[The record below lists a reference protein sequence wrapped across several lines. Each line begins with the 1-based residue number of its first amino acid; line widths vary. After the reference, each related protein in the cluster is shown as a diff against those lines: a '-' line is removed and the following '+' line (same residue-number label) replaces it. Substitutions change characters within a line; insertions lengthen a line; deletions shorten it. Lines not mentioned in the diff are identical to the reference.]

1 MYSCANIGNPS
12 GGPIDKT
19 PPIFMR
25 SNPTPN
31 AVNVKDR
38 KIEIFFDEIVTLK
51 DPSTKI
57 IVSPAQTE
65 MPRMSALGRKVT
77 VELVDSLLP
86 NTTYTI
92 DFSNSIQDNNEGN
105 AIDNFAFAFSTG
117 SVIDSMRVSGYVLD
131 SRTLEPMQSV
141 VVGLQSNLADSAFH
155 KEKLQRVAL
164 TNDRGQ
170 FTIRNVSPGSYHIFA
185 LKDLDRDYKF
195 GNPTEDIAFLDSI
208 IVPSIGSR
216 EAADTVYNDLNEI
229 DTIMRATRPAYF
241 PNDILLSMFNEDRK
255 SQYLANNL
263 RVDSTRISLTFAA
276 ASDTLPSLSIVGRND
291 VPDQWYTLERSQT
304 NDTLT
309 YWIRPPHLV
318 SADTL
323 MVATTYLRTDTA
335 SNLSWGTDTLKFT
348 FQRQKAKKKKKNEE
362 TDSLEQIR
370 FMELHPLAN
379 DTQEVYA
386 PLLLQTGTP
395 IERYSR
401 EAFHLQRKL
410 QNDTIFY
417 PAEIKSIALRDSTL
431 NRRDL
436 MLKVDWEPGAAYTLA
451 VDSLAMTDIYG
462 LQTKPLKVDFN
473 VRKMEEY
480 GNIVFNIPAVRDSA
494 IVELLDGTEKIVLRA
509 PVKSHRAELLNLLP
523 GKYYARLFIDR
534 NGNGKYDTGNYDMHL
549 QPEETVYYPGAIN
562 LKKNWDVEQTWDI
575 YATPIDKQKPEAI
588 KKNKPE
594 RKKWEKVNTEK
605 TETDEDE
612 ENGFSDFSN
621 PNDPNLRNSNN
632 FGNYRKYDSKIYF
645 HFFAQKFAHS
655 TKAHYLCTR
664 KSQQRLCPD
673 GGIGRRAGLKHQWS
687 KIHPGSIPGLGT
699 QKRL

>member
-1 MYSCANIGNPS
+1 MNNSKSLYYIFIIIAAAVMYSCANIGNPS

-208 IVPSIGSR
+208 IVPSIGTR

-379 DTQEVYA
+379 GTQEVYA

-436 MLKVDWEPGAAYTLA
+436 VLKVDWEPGAAYTLA

-480 GNIVFNIPAVRDSA
+480 GNIVFNITAVRDSA

-509 PVKSHRAELLNLLP
+509 PVKNHRAELLNLLP

-621 PNDPNLRNSNN
+621 PNDPNQRNSNN
-632 FGNYRKYDSKIYF
+632 FGNYSR
-645 HFFAQKFAHS
+645 
-655 TKAHYLCTR
+655 
-664 KSQQRLCPD
+664 
-673 GGIGRRAGLKHQWS
+673 
-687 KIHPGSIPGLGT
+687 
-699 QKRL
+699 

>member
-1 MYSCANIGNPS
+1 MNNSKSLYYIFIIIAAAVMYSCANIGNPS

-323 MVATTYLRTDTA
+323 IVATTYLRTDTA

-379 DTQEVYA
+379 GTQEVYA

-431 NRRDL
+431 SRRDL

-451 VDSLAMTDIYG
+451 VDSLAITDIYG

-632 FGNYRKYDSKIYF
+632 FGNYSR
-645 HFFAQKFAHS
+645 
-655 TKAHYLCTR
+655 
-664 KSQQRLCPD
+664 
-673 GGIGRRAGLKHQWS
+673 
-687 KIHPGSIPGLGT
+687 
-699 QKRL
+699 

>member
-1 MYSCANIGNPS
+1 MNNSKSLYYIFIIIAAAVMYSCANIGNPS

-379 DTQEVYA
+379 GTQEVYA

-410 QNDTIFY
+410 QNDTTFY

-431 NRRDL
+431 SRRDL
-436 MLKVDWEPGAAYTLA
+436 MLKVDWEPGAAYKLA

-494 IVELLDGTEKIVLRA
+494 IVELLDGTDKVVLHT
-509 PVKSHRAELLNLLP
+509 PVKNHRAELLNLQP

-632 FGNYRKYDSKIYF
+632 FGNYSR
-645 HFFAQKFAHS
+645 
-655 TKAHYLCTR
+655 
-664 KSQQRLCPD
+664 
-673 GGIGRRAGLKHQWS
+673 
-687 KIHPGSIPGLGT
+687 
-699 QKRL
+699 

>member
-1 MYSCANIGNPS
+1 MNNSKSLYYIFIIIAAAVMYSCANIGNPS

-309 YWIRPPHLV
+309 YWIRPTHLV

-379 DTQEVYA
+379 GTQEVYA

-410 QNDTIFY
+410 QNDTTFY

-431 NRRDL
+431 SRRDL

-480 GNIVFNIPAVRDSA
+480 GNIVFNITAVRDSA

-509 PVKSHRAELLNLLP
+509 PVKNHRAELLNLLP

-632 FGNYRKYDSKIYF
+632 FGNYSR
-645 HFFAQKFAHS
+645 
-655 TKAHYLCTR
+655 
-664 KSQQRLCPD
+664 
-673 GGIGRRAGLKHQWS
+673 
-687 KIHPGSIPGLGT
+687 
-699 QKRL
+699 

>member
-1 MYSCANIGNPS
+1 MNNSKSLYYIFIIIAAAVMYSCANIGNPS

-117 SVIDSMRVSGYVLD
+117 SVIDSMRVSGYVID

-208 IVPSIGSR
+208 IVPSIGTR

-379 DTQEVYA
+379 GTQEVYA

-410 QNDTIFY
+410 QNDTTFY

-431 NRRDL
+431 SRRDL

-480 GNIVFNIPAVRDSA
+480 GNIVFNIPEVRDSA
-494 IVELLDGTEKIVLRA
+494 IVELLDGTDKVVLHT
-509 PVKSHRAELLNLLP
+509 PVKNHRAELLNLQP

-632 FGNYRKYDSKIYF
+632 FGNYR
-645 HFFAQKFAHS
+645 
-655 TKAHYLCTR
+655 R
-664 KSQQRLCPD
+664 
-673 GGIGRRAGLKHQWS
+673 
-687 KIHPGSIPGLGT
+687 
-699 QKRL
+699 

>member
-1 MYSCANIGNPS
+1 MNNSKSLYYIFIIIAAAVMYSCANIGNPS

-117 SVIDSMRVSGYVLD
+117 SVIDSMRMSGYVLD

-208 IVPSIGSR
+208 VVPTIGSR
-216 EAADTVYNDLNEI
+216 EAVDTIYNDRNEI

-291 VPDQWYTLERSQT
+291 VPDQWYSLERSKT

-362 TDSLEQIR
+362 TDSLELMR
-370 FMELHPLAN
+370 FMDLRPLSSS
-379 DTQEVYA
+379 TQEVYA

-410 QNDTIFY
+410 QSDTIFY

-431 NRRDL
+431 NRRDI
-436 MLKVDWEPGAAYTLA
+436 MLKVDWEPGAAYTLTI
-451 VDSLAMTDIYG
+451 DSLAMTDIYG
-462 LQTKPLKVDFN
+462 LQTKPLKIDFN

-494 IVELLDGTEKIVLRA
+494 IVELLDGTDKVVLHTQ
-509 PVKSHRAELLNLLP
+509 VKKHRAELLNLQP

-534 NGNGKYDTGNYDMHL
+534 NGNGKYDTGNYDLHL
-549 QPEETVYYPGAIN
+549 QPEETVYFPGAIN

-632 FGNYRKYDSKIYF
+632 FGNYR
-645 HFFAQKFAHS
+645 
-655 TKAHYLCTR
+655 R
-664 KSQQRLCPD
+664 
-673 GGIGRRAGLKHQWS
+673 
-687 KIHPGSIPGLGT
+687 
-699 QKRL
+699 

>member
-1 MYSCANIGNPS
+1 MLFSRLALSLQAETENQMNNSKSLYYIFIIIAAAVMYSCANIGNPS

-131 SRTLEPMQSV
+131 SRTLEPMQSI

-379 DTQEVYA
+379 GTQEVYA

-410 QNDTIFY
+410 QNDTTFY

-436 MLKVDWEPGAAYTLA
+436 MLKVDWEPGAAYKLA

-509 PVKSHRAELLNLLP
+509 PVKNHRAELLNLLP

-575 YATPIDKQKPEAI
+575 YATPIDKQKSEAI

-621 PNDPNLRNSNN
+621 PNDPDLRNSNN
-632 FGNYRKYDSKIYF
+632 FGNYSR
-645 HFFAQKFAHS
+645 
-655 TKAHYLCTR
+655 
-664 KSQQRLCPD
+664 
-673 GGIGRRAGLKHQWS
+673 
-687 KIHPGSIPGLGT
+687 
-699 QKRL
+699 

>member
-1 MYSCANIGNPS
+1 MNNSKSLYYIFIIIAAAVMYSCANIGNPS

-117 SVIDSMRVSGYVLD
+117 SVIDSMRVSGYVID

-208 IVPSIGSR
+208 IVPSIGTR

-276 ASDTLPSLSIVGRND
+276 ASDTLPSLNIVGRND

-379 DTQEVYA
+379 GTQEVYA

-436 MLKVDWEPGAAYTLA
+436 VLKVDWEPGAAYTLA

-480 GNIVFNIPAVRDSA
+480 GNIVFNITAVRDSA

-509 PVKSHRAELLNLLP
+509 PVKNHRAELLNLLP

-575 YATPIDKQKPEAI
+575 YATTIDKQKPEAI

-632 FGNYRKYDSKIYF
+632 FGNYSR
-645 HFFAQKFAHS
+645 
-655 TKAHYLCTR
+655 
-664 KSQQRLCPD
+664 
-673 GGIGRRAGLKHQWS
+673 
-687 KIHPGSIPGLGT
+687 
-699 QKRL
+699 

>member
-1 MYSCANIGNPS
+1 MNNSKSLYYIFIIIAAAVMYSCANIGNPS

-195 GNPTEDIAFLDSI
+195 GYPTEDIAFLDSI

-309 YWIRPPHLV
+309 YWIRLPHLV

-379 DTQEVYA
+379 GTQEVYA

-436 MLKVDWEPGAAYTLA
+436 MLKVDWEPGAAYKLA

-632 FGNYRKYDSKIYF
+632 FGNYSR
-645 HFFAQKFAHS
+645 
-655 TKAHYLCTR
+655 
-664 KSQQRLCPD
+664 
-673 GGIGRRAGLKHQWS
+673 
-687 KIHPGSIPGLGT
+687 
-699 QKRL
+699 

>member
-1 MYSCANIGNPS
+1 MNNSKSLYYIFIIIAAAVMYSCANIGNPS

-323 MVATTYLRTDTA
+323 IVATTYLRTDTA

-379 DTQEVYA
+379 GTQEVYA

-431 NRRDL
+431 SRRDL

-451 VDSLAMTDIYG
+451 VDSLAITDIYG

-612 ENGFSDFSN
+612 EIGFSDFSN

-632 FGNYRKYDSKIYF
+632 FGNYRK
-645 HFFAQKFAHS
+645 
-655 TKAHYLCTR
+655 
-664 KSQQRLCPD
+664 
-673 GGIGRRAGLKHQWS
+673 
-687 KIHPGSIPGLGT
+687 
-699 QKRL
+699 

>member
-1 MYSCANIGNPS
+1 MLFSRLALSLQAETENQMNNSKSLYYIFIIIAAAVMYSCANIGNPS

-379 DTQEVYA
+379 GTQEVYA

-410 QNDTIFY
+410 QNDTTFY

-431 NRRDL
+431 SRRDL

-494 IVELLDGTEKIVLRA
+494 IVELLDGTDKVVLHT

-632 FGNYRKYDSKIYF
+632 FGNYSR
-645 HFFAQKFAHS
+645 
-655 TKAHYLCTR
+655 
-664 KSQQRLCPD
+664 
-673 GGIGRRAGLKHQWS
+673 
-687 KIHPGSIPGLGT
+687 
-699 QKRL
+699 

>member
-1 MYSCANIGNPS
+1 MLFSRLALSLQAETENQMNNSKSLYYIFIIIAAAVMYSCANIGNPS

-379 DTQEVYA
+379 GTQEVYA

-410 QNDTIFY
+410 QNDTTFY

-462 LQTKPLKVDFN
+462 LQTKPLKIDFN

-494 IVELLDGTEKIVLRA
+494 IVELLDGTDKVVLHTQ
-509 PVKSHRAELLNLLP
+509 VKKHRAELLNLQP

-534 NGNGKYDTGNYDMHL
+534 NGNGKYDTGNYDLHL
-549 QPEETVYYPGAIN
+549 QPEETVYFPGAIN

-632 FGNYRKYDSKIYF
+632 FDNYR
-645 HFFAQKFAHS
+645 
-655 TKAHYLCTR
+655 R
-664 KSQQRLCPD
+664 
-673 GGIGRRAGLKHQWS
+673 
-687 KIHPGSIPGLGT
+687 
-699 QKRL
+699 

>member
-1 MYSCANIGNPS
+1 MNNSKSLYYIFIIIAAAVMYSCANIGNPS

-323 MVATTYLRTDTA
+323 IVATTYLRTDTT

-379 DTQEVYA
+379 GTQEVYA

-410 QNDTIFY
+410 QNDTTFY

-431 NRRDL
+431 SRRDL

-621 PNDPNLRNSNN
+621 PNDPNMRNSNN
-632 FGNYRKYDSKIYF
+632 FGDYR
-645 HFFAQKFAHS
+645 
-655 TKAHYLCTR
+655 R
-664 KSQQRLCPD
+664 
-673 GGIGRRAGLKHQWS
+673 
-687 KIHPGSIPGLGT
+687 
-699 QKRL
+699 

>member
-105 AIDNFAFAFSTG
+105 PIDNFAFAFSTG

-323 MVATTYLRTDTA
+323 IVATTYLRTDTA

-379 DTQEVYA
+379 GTQEVYA

-431 NRRDL
+431 SRRDL

-509 PVKSHRAELLNLLP
+509 PVKNHRAELLNLLP

-632 FGNYRKYDSKIYF
+632 FGNYRK
-645 HFFAQKFAHS
+645 
-655 TKAHYLCTR
+655 
-664 KSQQRLCPD
+664 
-673 GGIGRRAGLKHQWS
+673 
-687 KIHPGSIPGLGT
+687 
-699 QKRL
+699 

>member
-1 MYSCANIGNPS
+1 MNNSKSLYYIFIIIAAAVMYSCANIGNPS

-105 AIDNFAFAFSTG
+105 AIYNFAFAFSTG

-379 DTQEVYA
+379 GTQEVYA

-410 QNDTIFY
+410 QNDTTFY

-509 PVKSHRAELLNLLP
+509 PVKNHRAELLNLLP

-632 FGNYRKYDSKIYF
+632 FGNDRK
-645 HFFAQKFAHS
+645 
-655 TKAHYLCTR
+655 
-664 KSQQRLCPD
+664 
-673 GGIGRRAGLKHQWS
+673 
-687 KIHPGSIPGLGT
+687 
-699 QKRL
+699 

>member
-1 MYSCANIGNPS
+1 MNNSKSLYYIFIIIAAAVMYSCANIGNPS

-379 DTQEVYA
+379 GTQEVYA

-410 QNDTIFY
+410 QNDTTFY

-431 NRRDL
+431 SRRDL

-480 GNIVFNIPAVRDSA
+480 GNIVFNITAVRDSA

-509 PVKSHRAELLNLLP
+509 PVKNHRAELLNLLP

-594 RKKWEKVNTEK
+594 RKKWEKVSTEK

-632 FGNYRKYDSKIYF
+632 FDNYR
-645 HFFAQKFAHS
+645 
-655 TKAHYLCTR
+655 R
-664 KSQQRLCPD
+664 
-673 GGIGRRAGLKHQWS
+673 
-687 KIHPGSIPGLGT
+687 
-699 QKRL
+699 

>member
-1 MYSCANIGNPS
+1 MLFSRLALSLQAETENQMNNSKSLYYIFIIIAAAVMYSCANIGNPS

-117 SVIDSMRVSGYVLD
+117 SVIDSMRVSGYVID

-208 IVPSIGSR
+208 IVPSIGTR

-379 DTQEVYA
+379 GTQEVYA

-436 MLKVDWEPGAAYTLA
+436 VLKVDWEPGAAYTLA

-480 GNIVFNIPAVRDSA
+480 GNIVFNITAVRDSA

-509 PVKSHRAELLNLLP
+509 PVKNHRAELLNLLP

-632 FGNYRKYDSKIYF
+632 FGNYR
-645 HFFAQKFAHS
+645 
-655 TKAHYLCTR
+655 R
-664 KSQQRLCPD
+664 
-673 GGIGRRAGLKHQWS
+673 
-687 KIHPGSIPGLGT
+687 
-699 QKRL
+699 

>member
-1 MYSCANIGNPS
+1 MNNSKSLYYIFIIIAAAVMYSCANIGNPS

-379 DTQEVYA
+379 GTQEVYA

-509 PVKSHRAELLNLLP
+509 PVKNHRAELLNLLP

-534 NGNGKYDTGNYDMHL
+534 NGNGKYDTGNYDMHM

-632 FGNYRKYDSKIYF
+632 FGNYRK
-645 HFFAQKFAHS
+645 
-655 TKAHYLCTR
+655 
-664 KSQQRLCPD
+664 
-673 GGIGRRAGLKHQWS
+673 
-687 KIHPGSIPGLGT
+687 
-699 QKRL
+699 

>member
-1 MYSCANIGNPS
+1 MLFSRLALSLQAETENQMNNSKSLYYIFIIIAATVMYSCANIGNPS

-323 MVATTYLRTDTA
+323 IVATTYLRTDTA

-379 DTQEVYA
+379 GTQEVYA

-410 QNDTIFY
+410 QNDTTFY

-431 NRRDL
+431 SRRDL

-575 YATPIDKQKPEAI
+575 YATPIDKQKSEAI

-632 FGNYRKYDSKIYF
+632 FGNYSR
-645 HFFAQKFAHS
+645 
-655 TKAHYLCTR
+655 
-664 KSQQRLCPD
+664 
-673 GGIGRRAGLKHQWS
+673 
-687 KIHPGSIPGLGT
+687 
-699 QKRL
+699 

>member
-1 MYSCANIGNPS
+1 MSKFKQVCFALLSACTIFAQMKRKQMNNSKSLYYIFIIIAAAVMYSCANIGNPS

-379 DTQEVYA
+379 GTQEVYA

-632 FGNYRKYDSKIYF
+632 FGN
-645 HFFAQKFAHS
+645 
-655 TKAHYLCTR
+655 
-664 KSQQRLCPD
+664 
-673 GGIGRRAGLKHQWS
+673 
-687 KIHPGSIPGLGT
+687 
-699 QKRL
+699 

>member
-1 MYSCANIGNPS
+1 MNNSKSLYYIFIIIAAAVMYSCANIGNPS

-323 MVATTYLRTDTA
+323 IVATTYLRTDTA

-379 DTQEVYA
+379 GTQEVYA

-410 QNDTIFY
+410 QNDTTFY

-431 NRRDL
+431 SRRDL

-480 GNIVFNIPAVRDSA
+480 GNIVFNIPEVRDSA

-509 PVKSHRAELLNLLP
+509 PVKNHRAELLNLLP

-632 FGNYRKYDSKIYF
+632 FGNYSR
-645 HFFAQKFAHS
+645 
-655 TKAHYLCTR
+655 
-664 KSQQRLCPD
+664 
-673 GGIGRRAGLKHQWS
+673 
-687 KIHPGSIPGLGT
+687 
-699 QKRL
+699 

>member
-379 DTQEVYA
+379 GTQEVYA

-410 QNDTIFY
+410 QNDTTFY

-436 MLKVDWEPGAAYTLA
+436 MLKVDWEPGAAYKLA

-480 GNIVFNIPAVRDSA
+480 GNIVFNITAVRDSA

-509 PVKSHRAELLNLLP
+509 PVKNHRAELLNLLP

-632 FGNYRKYDSKIYF
+632 FGNYRK
-645 HFFAQKFAHS
+645 
-655 TKAHYLCTR
+655 
-664 KSQQRLCPD
+664 
-673 GGIGRRAGLKHQWS
+673 
-687 KIHPGSIPGLGT
+687 
-699 QKRL
+699 

>member
-1 MYSCANIGNPS
+1 MNNSKSLYYIFIIIAAAVMYSCANNGNPS

-379 DTQEVYA
+379 GTQEVYA

-410 QNDTIFY
+410 QNDTTFY

-431 NRRDL
+431 SRRDL
-436 MLKVDWEPGAAYTLA
+436 MLKVDWEPGAAYKLA

-494 IVELLDGTEKIVLRA
+494 IVELLDGTDKVVLHT
-509 PVKSHRAELLNLLP
+509 PVKNHRAELLNLQP

-575 YATPIDKQKPEAI
+575 YATPIDKQKSEAI

-632 FGNYRKYDSKIYF
+632 FGDYR
-645 HFFAQKFAHS
+645 
-655 TKAHYLCTR
+655 R
-664 KSQQRLCPD
+664 
-673 GGIGRRAGLKHQWS
+673 
-687 KIHPGSIPGLGT
+687 
-699 QKRL
+699 

>member
-1 MYSCANIGNPS
+1 MLFSRLALSLQAETENQMNNSKSLYYIFIIIAAAVMYSCANIGNPS

-291 VPDQWYTLERSQT
+291 VPDQWYSLERSQT

-348 FQRQKAKKKKKNEE
+348 FQRQKAKKKKKNEG

-370 FMELHPLAN
+370 FMELHPLVN
-379 DTQEVYA
+379 GTQEVYA

-401 EAFHLQRKL
+401 EAFYLQRKL

-431 NRRDL
+431 SRRDL
-436 MLKVDWEPGAAYTLA
+436 MLKVDWEPGAAYKLA

-494 IVELLDGTEKIVLRA
+494 IVELLDGTDKVVLHT

-632 FGNYRKYDSKIYF
+632 FGNYSR
-645 HFFAQKFAHS
+645 
-655 TKAHYLCTR
+655 
-664 KSQQRLCPD
+664 
-673 GGIGRRAGLKHQWS
+673 
-687 KIHPGSIPGLGT
+687 
-699 QKRL
+699 

>member
-1 MYSCANIGNPS
+1 MNNSKSLYYIFIIIAAAVMYSCANIGNPS

-379 DTQEVYA
+379 GTQEVYA

-431 NRRDL
+431 SRRDL

-473 VRKMEEY
+473 VRKMEGY

-509 PVKSHRAELLNLLP
+509 PVKNHRAELLNLLP

-612 ENGFSDFSN
+612 ENGFNDFSN
-621 PNDPNLRNSNN
+621 PDDPNLRNSNN
-632 FGNYRKYDSKIYF
+632 FGDYRK
-645 HFFAQKFAHS
+645 
-655 TKAHYLCTR
+655 
-664 KSQQRLCPD
+664 
-673 GGIGRRAGLKHQWS
+673 
-687 KIHPGSIPGLGT
+687 
-699 QKRL
+699 

>member
-1 MYSCANIGNPS
+1 MLFSRLALSLQAETENQMNNSKSLYYIFIIIAAAVMYSCANIGNPS

-38 KIEIFFDEIVTLK
+38 KIEIFFDEIVSLK

-131 SRTLEPMQSV
+131 SHTLEPMQSV

-170 FTIRNVSPGSYHIFA
+170 FTIRNVSSGSYHIFA

-379 DTQEVYA
+379 GTQEVYA

-410 QNDTIFY
+410 QNDTTFY

-431 NRRDL
+431 SRRDL

-509 PVKSHRAELLNLLP
+509 PVKNHRAELLNLQP

-632 FGNYRKYDSKIYF
+632 FGNYR
-645 HFFAQKFAHS
+645 
-655 TKAHYLCTR
+655 R
-664 KSQQRLCPD
+664 
-673 GGIGRRAGLKHQWS
+673 
-687 KIHPGSIPGLGT
+687 
-699 QKRL
+699 

>member
-1 MYSCANIGNPS
+1 MNNSKSLYYIFIIIAAAVMYSCANIGNPS

-229 DTIMRATRPAYF
+229 DTIMRATRPTYF

-323 MVATTYLRTDTA
+323 IVATTYLRTDTA

-379 DTQEVYA
+379 GTQEVYA

-410 QNDTIFY
+410 QNDTTFY

-431 NRRDL
+431 SRRDL

-632 FGNYRKYDSKIYF
+632 FGNYR
-645 HFFAQKFAHS
+645 
-655 TKAHYLCTR
+655 R
-664 KSQQRLCPD
+664 
-673 GGIGRRAGLKHQWS
+673 
-687 KIHPGSIPGLGT
+687 
-699 QKRL
+699 

>member
-1 MYSCANIGNPS
+1 MNNSKSLYYIFIIIAAAVMYSCANIGNPS

-323 MVATTYLRTDTA
+323 MVATTYLRTDTT

-348 FQRQKAKKKKKNEE
+348 FQRQKTKKKKKNEE

-379 DTQEVYA
+379 GTQEVYA

-410 QNDTIFY
+410 QNDTTFH

-431 NRRDL
+431 SRRDL

-632 FGNYRKYDSKIYF
+632 FGNYR
-645 HFFAQKFAHS
+645 
-655 TKAHYLCTR
+655 R
-664 KSQQRLCPD
+664 
-673 GGIGRRAGLKHQWS
+673 
-687 KIHPGSIPGLGT
+687 
-699 QKRL
+699 

>member
-1 MYSCANIGNPS
+1 MNNSKSLYYIFIIIAAAVMYSCANIGNPS

-323 MVATTYLRTDTA
+323 MVATTYLRTDTT

-379 DTQEVYA
+379 GTQEVYA

-410 QNDTIFY
+410 QNDTTFY
-417 PAEIKSIALRDSTL
+417 PAEIKSIVLRDSTL
-431 NRRDL
+431 SRRDL

-494 IVELLDGTEKIVLRA
+494 IVELLDGTDKVVLHT
-509 PVKSHRAELLNLLP
+509 PVKSYRAELLNLLP

-594 RKKWEKVNTEK
+594 RKKWEKVDTEK

-632 FGNYRKYDSKIYF
+632 FGNYR
-645 HFFAQKFAHS
+645 
-655 TKAHYLCTR
+655 R
-664 KSQQRLCPD
+664 
-673 GGIGRRAGLKHQWS
+673 
-687 KIHPGSIPGLGT
+687 
-699 QKRL
+699 

>member
-1 MYSCANIGNPS
+1 MNNSKSLYYIFIIIAAAVMYSCANIGNPS

-379 DTQEVYA
+379 GTQEVYA

-410 QNDTIFY
+410 QNDTTFY

-575 YATPIDKQKPEAI
+575 YATPIDKQKSEAI

-612 ENGFSDFSN
+612 ENGFNDFSN
-621 PNDPNLRNSNN
+621 PDDPNLRNSNN
-632 FGNYRKYDSKIYF
+632 FGDYR
-645 HFFAQKFAHS
+645 
-655 TKAHYLCTR
+655 R
-664 KSQQRLCPD
+664 
-673 GGIGRRAGLKHQWS
+673 
-687 KIHPGSIPGLGT
+687 
-699 QKRL
+699 

>member
-1 MYSCANIGNPS
+1 MNNSKSLYYIFIIIAAAVMYSCANIGNPS

-379 DTQEVYA
+379 GTQEVYA

-410 QNDTIFY
+410 QNDTTFY

-431 NRRDL
+431 SRRDL
-436 MLKVDWEPGAAYTLA
+436 MLKVDWEPGAAYKLA

-494 IVELLDGTEKIVLRA
+494 IVELLDGTDKVVLHT
-509 PVKSHRAELLNLLP
+509 PVKNHRAELLNLQP

-575 YATPIDKQKPEAI
+575 YATPIDKQKSEAI

-632 FGNYRKYDSKIYF
+632 FGDYR
-645 HFFAQKFAHS
+645 
-655 TKAHYLCTR
+655 R
-664 KSQQRLCPD
+664 
-673 GGIGRRAGLKHQWS
+673 
-687 KIHPGSIPGLGT
+687 
-699 QKRL
+699 

>member
-117 SVIDSMRVSGYVLD
+117 SVIDSMRVSGYVID

-208 IVPSIGSR
+208 IVPSIGTR

-379 DTQEVYA
+379 GTQEVYA

-436 MLKVDWEPGAAYTLA
+436 VLKVDWEPGAAYTLA

-480 GNIVFNIPAVRDSA
+480 GNIVFNITAVRDSA

-509 PVKSHRAELLNLLP
+509 PVKNHRAELLNLLP

-632 FGNYRKYDSKIYF
+632 FGNYR
-645 HFFAQKFAHS
+645 
-655 TKAHYLCTR
+655 R
-664 KSQQRLCPD
+664 
-673 GGIGRRAGLKHQWS
+673 
-687 KIHPGSIPGLGT
+687 
-699 QKRL
+699 

>member
-117 SVIDSMRVSGYVLD
+117 SVIDSMRVSGYVID

-379 DTQEVYA
+379 GTQEVYA

-410 QNDTIFY
+410 QNDTTFY

-431 NRRDL
+431 SRRDL

-494 IVELLDGTEKIVLRA
+494 IVELLDGTDKVVLHT

-575 YATPIDKQKPEAI
+575 YATPIDKQKSEAI

-594 RKKWEKVNTEK
+594 RKKWEKVDTEK

-632 FGNYRKYDSKIYF
+632 FGNYR
-645 HFFAQKFAHS
+645 
-655 TKAHYLCTR
+655 R
-664 KSQQRLCPD
+664 
-673 GGIGRRAGLKHQWS
+673 
-687 KIHPGSIPGLGT
+687 
-699 QKRL
+699 

>member
-1 MYSCANIGNPS
+1 MNNSKSLYYIFIIIAAAVMYSCANIGNPS

-170 FTIRNVSPGSYHIFA
+170 FTIRNVSSGSYHIFA

-379 DTQEVYA
+379 GTQEVYA

-410 QNDTIFY
+410 QNDTTFY

-431 NRRDL
+431 SRRDL

-509 PVKSHRAELLNLLP
+509 PVKNHRAELLNLLP

-632 FGNYRKYDSKIYF
+632 FGDYR
-645 HFFAQKFAHS
+645 
-655 TKAHYLCTR
+655 R
-664 KSQQRLCPD
+664 
-673 GGIGRRAGLKHQWS
+673 
-687 KIHPGSIPGLGT
+687 
-699 QKRL
+699 

>member
-1 MYSCANIGNPS
+1 MNNSKSLYYIFIIIAAAVMYSCANIGNPS

-362 TDSLEQIR
+362 TDSLGQIR

-379 DTQEVYA
+379 GTQEVYA

-395 IERYSR
+395 IEHYSR

-451 VDSLAMTDIYG
+451 VDSLAMIDIYG

-632 FGNYRKYDSKIYF
+632 FGNYRK
-645 HFFAQKFAHS
+645 
-655 TKAHYLCTR
+655 
-664 KSQQRLCPD
+664 
-673 GGIGRRAGLKHQWS
+673 
-687 KIHPGSIPGLGT
+687 
-699 QKRL
+699 

>member
-1 MYSCANIGNPS
+1 MNNSKSLYYIFIIIAAAVMYSCANIGNPS

-370 FMELHPLAN
+370 FMELHPLTN
-379 DTQEVYA
+379 GTQEVYA

-410 QNDTIFY
+410 QNDTTFY

-431 NRRDL
+431 SRRDL
-436 MLKVDWEPGAAYTLA
+436 MLKVDWEPGAAYKLA

-480 GNIVFNIPAVRDSA
+480 GNIVFNITAVRDSA
-494 IVELLDGTEKIVLRA
+494 IVELLDGTEKIVLRT

-632 FGNYRKYDSKIYF
+632 FGNYR
-645 HFFAQKFAHS
+645 
-655 TKAHYLCTR
+655 R
-664 KSQQRLCPD
+664 
-673 GGIGRRAGLKHQWS
+673 
-687 KIHPGSIPGLGT
+687 
-699 QKRL
+699 

>member
-379 DTQEVYA
+379 GTQEVYA

-410 QNDTIFY
+410 QNDTTFY

-431 NRRDL
+431 SRRDL

-632 FGNYRKYDSKIYF
+632 FGNYSK
-645 HFFAQKFAHS
+645 
-655 TKAHYLCTR
+655 
-664 KSQQRLCPD
+664 
-673 GGIGRRAGLKHQWS
+673 
-687 KIHPGSIPGLGT
+687 
-699 QKRL
+699 

>member
-1 MYSCANIGNPS
+1 MNNSKSLYYIFIIIAAAVMYSCANIGNPS

-92 DFSNSIQDNNEGN
+92 DFSNTIQDNNEGN

-379 DTQEVYA
+379 GTQEVYA

-431 NRRDL
+431 SRRDL

-632 FGNYRKYDSKIYF
+632 FGNYRK
-645 HFFAQKFAHS
+645 
-655 TKAHYLCTR
+655 
-664 KSQQRLCPD
+664 
-673 GGIGRRAGLKHQWS
+673 
-687 KIHPGSIPGLGT
+687 
-699 QKRL
+699 

>member
-1 MYSCANIGNPS
+1 MNNSKSLYYIFIIIAAAVMYSCANIGNPS

-117 SVIDSMRVSGYVLD
+117 SVIDSMRMSGYVLD

-208 IVPSIGSR
+208 VVPTIGSR
-216 EAADTVYNDLNEI
+216 EAADTIYNDRNEI

-291 VPDQWYTLERSQT
+291 VPDQWYSLERSKT

-362 TDSLEQIR
+362 TDSLELMR
-370 FMELHPLAN
+370 FMDLRPLSSS
-379 DTQEVYA
+379 TQEVYA

-395 IERYSR
+395 IERYSQ

-410 QNDTIFY
+410 QSDTIFY

-431 NRRDL
+431 NRRDI

-462 LQTKPLKVDFN
+462 LQTKPLKIDFN

-494 IVELLDGTEKIVLRA
+494 IVELLDGTDKVVLHTQ
-509 PVKSHRAELLNLLP
+509 VKKHRAELLNLQP

-534 NGNGKYDTGNYDMHL
+534 NGNGKYDTGNYDLHL
-549 QPEETVYYPGAIN
+549 QPEETVYFPGAIN

-594 RKKWEKVNTEK
+594 RKKWDKVIPEK
-605 TETDEDE
+605 TEADEDE

-621 PNDPNLRNSNN
+621 PNDPNQRNSNR
-632 FGNYRKYDSKIYF
+632 FGNYSR
-645 HFFAQKFAHS
+645 
-655 TKAHYLCTR
+655 
-664 KSQQRLCPD
+664 
-673 GGIGRRAGLKHQWS
+673 
-687 KIHPGSIPGLGT
+687 
-699 QKRL
+699 

>member
-1 MYSCANIGNPS
+1 MNNSKSLYYIFVIIAAAVMYSCANIGNPS

-348 FQRQKAKKKKKNEE
+348 FQRQKAKEKKKNEE
-362 TDSLEQIR
+362 TNTLEQIR

-379 DTQEVYA
+379 GTQEVYA

-509 PVKSHRAELLNLLP
+509 PVKNHRAELLNLLP

-632 FGNYRKYDSKIYF
+632 FGNYSK
-645 HFFAQKFAHS
+645 
-655 TKAHYLCTR
+655 
-664 KSQQRLCPD
+664 
-673 GGIGRRAGLKHQWS
+673 
-687 KIHPGSIPGLGT
+687 
-699 QKRL
+699 